1 MAIRRGNVIAGKSGL
16 GYAQAA
22 FGRIELSGSSL
33 GCRLGDYLMI
43 EVEKSSVL
51 GAVFECRFTPP
62 PPSNPRFVA
71 VWSLNKSPLQKGL
84 ISSKIFPLWNRRNK
98 LTAFMS
104 SLIDCVVAT
113 TLKKV
118 CGFLFVSMI

>member
-43 EVEKSSVL
+43 EGEKSSVL
-51 GAVFECRFTPP
+51 GADLSAGYPP
-62 PPSNPRFVA
+62 PPP
-71 VWSLNKSPLQKGL
+71 K
-84 ISSKIFPLWNRRNK
+84 
-98 LTAFMS
+98 
-104 SLIDCVVAT
+104 
-113 TLKKV
+113 
-118 CGFLFVSMI
+118 